1 MVSVSRETYVWLY
14 GANVFDQPVK
24 DMVGFHTFDGD
35 GGQWVT
41 LFYERAC
48 KKVEVQNCES

>member
-1 MVSVSRETYVWLY
+1 MSRETYVWLY